1 MLIQPVPARGLFIYE
16 DGIMSSSISTERAAI
31 ASSTPGPALVFAMA
45 LSCGLAVANIYYN
58 QPMLAV
64 MAQDFPGQ
72 SAIPLIA
79 MLTQLGY
86 AAGLLLGM
94 SSSVAGS
101 FWGSLY

>member
-1 MLIQPVPARGLFIYE
+1 
-16 DGIMSSSISTERAAI
+16 MSSSISTERAAI

-72 SAIPLIA
+72 SAIPLIT
-79 MLTQLGY
+79 MLTQSAMRPACCSWY
-86 AAGLLLGM
+86 RSGM

-101 FWGSLY
+101 FWGSSY